1 MNVRMGEN
9 VEYQFNISEE
19 ILRDSIPR
27 ISIQPIIENALKH
40 GLRNKR
46 GEKRIVVEAQEL
58 DGKLQILVDDN
69 GIGMDADQMNFRL
82 GKNSLDEIETGNSIG
97 LFNIN
102 ARLKMLYG
110 EEYGLYIE
118 SKPEEG
124 TRVYLTIPR
133 LRVDEVGTC
142 QK

>member
-1 MNVRMGEN
+1 MD
-9 VEYQFNISEE
+9 SE
-19 ILRDSIPR
+19 
-27 ISIQPIIENALKH
+27 
-40 GLRNKR
+40 
-46 GEKRIVVEAQEL
+46 
-58 DGKLQILVDDN
+58 
-69 GIGMDADQMNFRL
+69 QMNARL
-82 GKNSLDEIETGNSIG
+82 KENNVDVVETGNSIG

-124 TRVYLTIPR
+124 TSVYLIIPR
-133 LRVDEVGTC
+133 LRVDEVGTW